1 MCIYIYIYIY
11 DIYIYIYVY
20 IHIHMY
26 IYRYNSDSDSRAAGG
41 LRPERR
47 AIRRNTKIINEIKR
61 IKICYTDM

>member
-1 MCIYIYIYIY
+1 
-11 DIYIYIYVY
+11 
-20 IHIHMY
+20 MY

-47 AIRRNTKIINEIKR
+47 AIRRNTKILNEIKR